1 MRVLVILNLVQ
12 RLLIVETAETRG
24 AAEDK
29 GREPLT
35 ETAERVLDK
44 LRGHLSRKI
53 GAEGFRTLLARALTL
68 TQARFPYLSTVKVAA
83 DGSLSGL
90 REAAESIEA
99 ADAIKAADAAQES
112 KAQSVSTEGVAALVA
127 QLLEL
132 LVTFIGEELTRRI
145 VTTIWLGFIWGDDL
159 IGNNATHGEKK
170 I

>member
-12 RLLIVETAETRG
+12 RLLIVETVETRVDT
-24 AAEDK
+24 EDQE
-29 GREPLT
+29 REPLT
-35 ETAERVLDK
+35 ETAERILDK

-68 TQARFPYLSTVKVAA
+68 TKAQYPYLSAVKVAA

-90 REAAESIEA
+90 HEAAELVE
-99 ADAIKAADAAQES
+99 AADAAQDG

-145 VTTIWLGFIWGDDL
+145 VTTIWLDFIWGDDL
-159 IGNNATHGEKK
+159 IENNATNGEKK

>member
-12 RLLIVETAETRG
+12 RLLIVETAGTLG
-24 AAEDK
+24 AAEDQ

-90 REAAESIEA
+90 REATESIEA
-99 ADAIKAADAAQES
+99 AESIDAAQEG
-112 KAQSVSTEGVAALVA
+112 KAQSVTTEGVAALVA

-159 IGNNATHGEKK
+159 IGNNATNGEKK